1 MENRAELYEGE
12 EVSLEKA
19 SIGDLV
25 MRGPN
30 WEYGTQDCDSE
41 GNPSIGTIV
50 AIDFLQFEHSDY
62 SITVFWKENGGRN
75 RYRPSDLAFT
85 TDKEKKVKILEV
97 VNKFN
102 VTKDF
107 F

>member
-1 MENRAELYEGE
+1 MESRAELYEGE

-30 WEYGTQDCDSE
+30 WGYDTQDCDSE
-41 GNPSIGTIV
+41 DNPSIGVIIDIIDDSIV
-50 AIDFLQFEHSDY
+50 
-62 SITVFWKENGGRN
+62 VFWKENGN
-75 RYRPSDLAFT
+75 KYHYIPSDLVFT
-85 TDKEKKVKILEV
+85 TDKEKVKILEV
-97 VNKFN
+97 VDKFN